1 MKVMVVLG
9 HPNTESFNHAIAAAA
24 VQALRANGHEV
35 SYHDLYAEGFDPVLT
50 QAEYAEAEVTDPVI
64 KAQCE
69 EAAGADGFVIVHP
82 NWWGQP
88 PAIMKGWADRVLRY
102 GVAYEFEHNDG
113 GEIAIGLLTGGRKAL
128 VLNTCMTPE
137 EEDRK
142 HYGDPLET
150 LWKNCIFG
158 FCGLT
163 DFHRRYFRMVQAVS
177 QEERVGMLAEVTAVI
192 GELFPAGAA

>member
-24 VQALRANGHEV
+24 VRALEANGHEV
-35 SYHDLYAEGFDPVLT
+35 LFHDLYAEGFDPVLT
-50 QAEYAEAEVTDPVI
+50 QAEYAETEVTDPVI

-88 PAIMKGWADRVLRY
+88 PAMVKGWADRVLRY
-102 GVAYEFEHNDG
+102 GVAYLFKEEDG
-113 GEIAIGLLTGGRKAL
+113 GETAVGLLPGRRAL

-137 EEDRK
+137 DVDRA
-142 HYGDPLET
+142 HYGDPLEN
-150 LWKNCIFG
+150 LWKNCVFA
-158 FCGLT
+158 FCGIT

-177 QEERVGMLAEVTAVI
+177 QEARQEMLDEVKATI
-192 GELFPAGAA
+192 DQLFPAGA

>member
-9 HPNTESFNHAIAAAA
+9 HPNVESFNHAIAVAA
-24 VQALRANGHEV
+24 VAALRANGHEV
-35 SYHDLYAEGFDPVLT
+35 VFHDLYAEGFDPVLT
-50 QAEYAEAEVTDPVI
+50 QAEYAETEVSDPVI

-69 EAAGADGFVIVHP
+69 EVVSADGFVIVHA

-102 GVAYEFEHNDG
+102 GVAYEFEQTEDG
-113 GEIAIGLLTGGRKAL
+113 GEVGRGLLTGGRKAL

-142 HYGDPLET
+142 HYGDPLAN
-150 LWKNCIFG
+150 LWKNCIFA
-158 FCGLT
+158 FCGIS

-177 QEERVGMLAEVTAVI
+177 QEERVGMLAEVKAAI
-192 GELFPAGAA
+192 DQIFPAGS